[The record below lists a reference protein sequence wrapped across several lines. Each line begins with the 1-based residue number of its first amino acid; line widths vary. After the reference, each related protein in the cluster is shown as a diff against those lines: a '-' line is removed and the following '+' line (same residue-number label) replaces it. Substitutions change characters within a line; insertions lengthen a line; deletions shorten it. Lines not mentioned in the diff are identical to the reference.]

1 MSIAGASIG
10 CEINASWI
18 LLMIPLPGP
27 VIDAATVMRPESLLE
42 YAVDVDA
49 ALAALLVDER
59 VVALVHVEAE
69 WSIAYEYL

>member
-1 MSIAGASIG
+1 
-10 CEINASWI
+10 
-18 LLMIPLPGP
+18 MIPLPGP

-42 YAVDVDA
+42 DAVDVDA
-49 ALAALLVDER
+49 VLAALLVDER